1 MVPYHTTTQQ
11 ITLVWYQGTKWYKK
25 NISWFFERC
34 IILTVFD
41 TKLFLDFNLLSTVQR
56 IFTKNI
62 YYWILSGNTNSLP
75 GYSMR
80 KHSRV
85 TTEYSNDLVNQKK
98 LREGAFDN
106 IFLASLFEPVA
117 RRNLRQKY
125 QSSEPYRHLSIY
137 PACNDFRLRC
147 VLKEV
152 KEQLHATFKETDL
165 F

>member
-41 TKLFLDFNLLSTVQR
+41 TKLFLDFNFLSTVQR

-106 IFLASLFEPVA
+106 VFLASLFEPVA

-125 QSSEPYRHLSIY
+125 PFLSFGFCLSGKHNSI
-137 PACNDFRLRC
+137 C
-147 VLKEV
+147 
-152 KEQLHATFKETDL
+152 ETIDCL